1 MWEGGSWEDSVEW
14 EAVTAVGA
22 EGVHSAESEV
32 GKAEEEAVMVGR
44 MEAAGREEVEEEKA

>member
-22 EGVHSAESEV
+22 EVVHSAELEV
-32 GKAEEEAVMVGR
+32 GKAEGEAVMEGR
-44 MEAAGREEVEEEKA
+44 MEAAGKEEVEEEKA